1 MKNDLGYE
9 VYNQGEY
16 TPPSSH
22 YVSRNPDTLNTRN
35 YYKSFIE
42 SNPQFI
48 VEYSLYYKIVFRI
61 FALIVERI
69 LKGGEISTPIG
80 QFKLWTVERRKKA
93 VDYISTNLERIKTGN
108 PKAVIYRTNE
118 TYTTIYLSKTINVD
132 NLKKF
137 KYRINML
144 TAHAIPQFS
153 QYHIDLPKKLTTKD
167 I

>member
-80 QFKLWTVERRKKA
+80 QFKLWTVERRKKLL
-93 VDYISTNLERIKTGN
+93 I
-108 PKAVIYRTNE
+108 
-118 TYTTIYLSKTINVD
+118 IYLLILNV
-132 NLKKF
+132 LK
-137 KYRINML
+137 L
-144 TAHAIPQFS
+144 AILKLLFIVLMK
-153 QYHIDLPKKLTTKD
+153 HIQRY